1 METITVSHPDGSY
14 PIFLGEGILAGA
26 GQFLQKAGFGGVC
39 AVVTNPTVGEIYA
52 ETALE
57 SLRAGGFQPTL
68 CQIPDGEEYKT
79 LDTVAS
85 LYQQFLSAGLERKSP
100 IISLGG
106 GVVGDITGFAAAT
119 YLRGAPFAQI
129 PTSLLA
135 MVDAS
140 VGAKTGVDLPQGKN
154 LVGAFKQPEM
164 VIIDPAVLN
173 TLPTA
178 EFRSGL
184 AEVVKHGIIAN
195 PELFSALNDGNFTLP
210 WMLSAAVKVKVAVVQ
225 EDPFEQGRR
234 AVLNLGHTF
243 GHAFETLSDFQLRHG
258 EGVAMGIACAAR
270 LSVELGYAANDTAD
284 AIIALLERL
293 DLPVHPPAY
302 PPDAVWRAM
311 GADKK
316 KEAGRLRFVLPRSIG
331 DVDIFADAPESAVKG
346 ILR

>member
-1 METITVSHPDGSY
+1 METITVSHPNGSY

-26 GQFLQKAGFGGVC
+26 GQFLQKAGFGGAC

-52 ETALE
+52 ETVLE
-57 SLRAGGFQPTL
+57 SLRADGFQPTL

-184 AEVVKHGIIAN
+184 AEVVKHGIIAD

-210 WMLSAAVKVKVAVVQ
+210 WMLSAAVKVKAAVVQ
-225 EDPFEQGRR
+225 EDPFERGRR

-270 LSVELGYAANDTAD
+270 LSVELGHASGDTAE

-293 DLPVHPPAY
+293 NLPTLPPAY

-316 KEAGRLRFVLPRSIG
+316 KEAGRLRFVLPRNIG
-331 DVDIFADAPESAVKG
+331 DVDIFRDVPESVVKD